1 MEKDQENEEIEF
13 LRERDDILEESVV
26 ETVQEDEM
34 AKQREDFS

>member
-13 LRERDDILEESVV
+13 LRERDDIEEEAVV
-26 ETVQEDEM
+26 ETQQEDEM